1 MLQGWECPRCHKIN
15 SPYTTQC
22 SCTSKAMQA
31 AEKWDGWWTDN
42 TTSDS
47 DFIFDPGPTCGSTA
61 KPIEIFKYKTICK
74 EGE

>member
-1 MLQGWECPRCHKIN
+1 MLQGWECPRYHKIN

-22 SCTSKAMQA
+22 SCTS
-31 AEKWDGWWTDN
+31 
-42 TTSDS
+42 S
-47 DFIFDPGPTCGSTA
+47 DFIFDPDPTCGSTA